1 MSQLSTSLK
10 RIFLLGILSSG
21 SIGFAQLMVPFKSR
35 FEKHLKGDLVVIAN
49 NIVNRSD
56 FNNHA
61 NDAYYNHTNQALL
74 NDEFYMDYIDID
86 KDEAT
91 FSSSSAELYVEN
103 PSSKKIVFAGLYWA
117 ATYKYEE
124 GAQKGS
130 EKYIPVNPQ
139 RKAFT
144 AVLLKLPGSSQYTS
158 IQGQLLFDGI
168 NAKATQDMA
177 PYAVFADVT
186 SLVQSLA
193 NPFGVYTVANVSAT
207 LGTLS
212 GGSAAGWSLFV
223 VYEDAS
229 MSEKFISLNDGFL
242 SMSQQPIDFT
252 YMGFHTPTS
261 GEVRVKLAFANLEG
275 DNNLIGDQVLLGNA
289 KTGSFFPI
297 TDSRRKPNNFFN
309 SSITQ
314 DGQYMMN
321 RFPDSKNTLGYDTCL
336 FSIFNSNNQL
346 VPNDA
351 REATLRL
358 LSTGDQSFVYVTGMV
373 VDSDNQPKVIEKK
386 GLTQI
391 PNKNEY
397 KLTGTQRTLK
407 FIPANIDLLSENNAK
422 TTSSFNRFCRDQAV
436 ENQKSTDIQMLK
448 ITGAE
453 AAYYLVTGI
462 FKTEG
467 AANEYYRFLKSK
479 GFEPVEFTNPL
490 NQYRYIAILK
500 TSSQEQAVIK
510 LLNKMDGTFKECIQ
524 IVAVNK
530 NITQLYADAAWNI
543 KRLETSRVTQQ
554 EEDKVKIQWAT
565 IPNEDQGYYIIA
577 NVFAL
582 SENTDNFMK
591 ALKKRGFQPQKMV
604 NAQNKFQYVYLKKV
618 ATQEEAQVWV
628 QSQMNG
634 QYHDKLWVLSVN
646 NSNETI
652 TDNDH

>member
-1 MSQLSTSLK
+1 MNQLSTSLK
-10 RIFLLGILSSG
+10 KIFLLGILSSG

-49 NIVNRSD
+49 NSVNRSD

-103 PSSKKIVFAGLYWA
+103 PSGKKIVFAGLYWA

-130 EKYIPVNPQ
+130 EKYIPLNPQ

-193 NPFGVYTVANVSAT
+193 NPFGVYTVANVRAT

-242 SMSQQPIDFT
+242 SLSQQPVDFT
-252 YMGFHTPTS
+252 YMGFHTPTT

-346 VPNDA
+346 VSNDA

-358 LSTGDQSFVYVTGMV
+358 MSTGDQSFVYVTGMV
-373 VDSDNQPKVIEKK
+373 VDSDNQPKVLEKK

-565 IPNEDQGYYIIA
+565 IPNEEQGYYIIA

-582 SENTDNFMK
+582 SENTDNFMNV
-591 ALKKRGFQPQKMV
+591 LKKKGFKPQKMV

>member
-1 MSQLSTSLK
+1 MNQLSTSLK
-10 RIFLLGILSSG
+10 KIFLLGILCSG

-49 NIVNRSD
+49 NTVNRSD

-86 KDEAT
+86 KDEVT

-130 EKYIPVNPQ
+130 EKYIPLNPQ

-193 NPFGVYTVANVSAT
+193 NPFGVYTVANVRAT

-242 SMSQQPIDFT
+242 SLSQQPVDFT
-252 YMGFHTPTS
+252 YMGFHTPTT

-289 KTGSFFPI
+289 KTASFFPI

-346 VPNDA
+346 VSNDA

-358 LSTGDQSFVYVTGMV
+358 MSTGDQSFVYVTGMV
-373 VDSDNQPKVIEKK
+373 VDSDNQPKVLEKK

-422 TTSSFNRFCRDQAV
+422 TTSSFNRFCRDQAL

-582 SENTDNFMK
+582 SENTDNFINV
-591 ALKKRGFQPQKMV
+591 LKKKGFKPQKMV

>member
-1 MSQLSTSLK
+1 MNQLSTSLK
-10 RIFLLGILSSG
+10 KIFLLGILSSG

-49 NIVNRSD
+49 NTVNRSD

-91 FSSSSAELYVEN
+91 FSSSSAELYTEN
-103 PSSKKIVFAGLYWA
+103 PSGKKIVFAGLYWA

-130 EKYIPVNPQ
+130 EKFIPINPQ

-252 YMGFHTPTS
+252 YMGFQTPTT

-346 VPNDA
+346 VSNDA

-358 LSTGDQSFVYVTGMV
+358 MSTGDQSFVYVTGMV
-373 VDSDNQPKVIEKK
+373 VDSDNQPKVIERK

-436 ENQKSTDIQMLK
+436 ESQKSTEIQMLK

-582 SENTDNFMK
+582 SENTDNFMNV
-591 ALKKRGFQPQKMV
+591 LKKKGFKPQKMV